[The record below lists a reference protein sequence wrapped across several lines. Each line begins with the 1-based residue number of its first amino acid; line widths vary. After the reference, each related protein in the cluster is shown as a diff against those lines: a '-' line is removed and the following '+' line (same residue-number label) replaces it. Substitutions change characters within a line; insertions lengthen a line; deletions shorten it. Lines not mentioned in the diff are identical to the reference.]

1 MAEECIFCKIA
12 KGEIPAEKILETDSL
27 VAFNDIKPVAPTHV
41 LIVPREHISSL
52 NQVKQDKAGLV
63 GEMLMA
69 AKEIAKKLGVADDGY
84 RTIINTN
91 RAAGQEIFHLHM
103 HVIGG
108 RPLDKMG

>member
-1 MAEECIFCKIA
+1 MSEECIFCKIA
-12 KGEIPAEKILETDSL
+12 KGEIPAEKVMETETL

-52 NQVKQDKAGLV
+52 NHVKAERAGLA

-69 AKEIAKKLGVADDGY
+69 AKEIAKKTGVAETGY
-84 RTIINTN
+84 RTIVNTN
-91 RAAGQEIFHLHM
+91 RSAGQEIFHLHM